1 RRPRRM
7 GSGEVTRAQP
17 PRHPYRSPSHTYRSA
32 LGRSRP
38 LHTGASPPYA
48 HCPAWPEARVPS
60 RHPTQ
65 RGETTV
71 TDELSTA
78 RHEAYVH
85 VYENADFKELR
96 KRYST
101 FVVPMT
107 IAFIVWYL
115 LYVICSN
122 WAPDLMSTKVA
133 GNINIALVFGLLQFA
148 TT

>member
-1 RRPRRM
+1 
-7 GSGEVTRAQP
+7 
-17 PRHPYRSPSHTYRSA
+17 
-32 LGRSRP
+32 
-38 LHTGASPPYA
+38 
-48 HCPAWPEARVPS
+48 
-60 RHPTQ
+60 
-65 RGETTV
+65 V

-148 TT
+148 TTFAIAYFYSRYARAKLDPLATRLHEQFDEEVGQ